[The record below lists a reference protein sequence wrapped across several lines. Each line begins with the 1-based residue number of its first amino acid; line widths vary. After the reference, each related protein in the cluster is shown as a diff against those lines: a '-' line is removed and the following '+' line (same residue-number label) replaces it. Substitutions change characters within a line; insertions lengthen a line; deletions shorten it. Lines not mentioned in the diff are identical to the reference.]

1 MCHNEG
7 VRIVIYII
15 WIYIG
20 LHQSSH
26 LNCHQSKNK
35 KCCCKITCQLS
46 FLNKMHTFANI
57 KILGFSSFAQT
68 FWSFETFLLKSHYG
82 WVLHKINKSFDKPTL
97 IYPCSLLKSLFFF
110 FLWNLL
116 WWWVVEPRLNIFLL
130 HRYTNLTTRT
140 HIKMKETGPTMGNI
154 LDLLWESANEAI
166 FSVKIFFLMDKK
178 DKLFAL
184 TDHH

>member
-1 MCHNEG
+1 
-7 VRIVIYII
+7 
-15 WIYIG
+15 
-20 LHQSSH
+20 
-26 LNCHQSKNK
+26 
-35 KCCCKITCQLS
+35 
-46 FLNKMHTFANI
+46 MHTFANL
-57 KILGFSSFAQT
+57 KIVGFSSFAQT
-68 FWSFETFLLKSHYG
+68 FWSFETFLLKSQYG

-130 HRYTNLTTRT
+130 HRHTNLTTRT